1 MRTTPVSSRCKHVT
15 EFRPSAGV
23 RSRPMEKWSIRKT
36 RGPSRTVSPMSPA
49 AQAQTRGFMQ
59 TLGRLAYT
67 RMKQS

>member
-1 MRTTPVSSRCKHVT
+1 MKHTT

-23 RSRPMEKWSIRKT
+23 RSRPKEQWSIRKT
-36 RGPSRTVSPMSPA
+36 RGSSRTASPLSA
-49 AQAQTRGFMQ
+49 RYQAQTRGFMQ